1 MRPSYPYYAYPQY
14 RTKSP
19 VGAYGNAPKV
29 PIGER
34 KTATPTAEPNWRPST
49 SYIPWAELLKR
60 SFDFDVLKCTKC
72 QGRMQIISVITG
84 QDAIDRIL
92 SHLSLP
98 QQIEALGSNATL
110 GCDITDEQIPEWEW
124 SQEVIPEPDER
135 GPPSE
140 NYGIDPP
147 FSED

>member
-1 MRPSYPYYAYPQY
+1 
-14 RTKSP
+14 
-19 VGAYGNAPKV
+19 
-29 PIGER
+29 
-34 KTATPTAEPNWRPST
+34 
-49 SYIPWAELLKR
+49 
-60 SFDFDVLKCTKC
+60 
-72 QGRMQIISVITG
+72 MQIISVITG